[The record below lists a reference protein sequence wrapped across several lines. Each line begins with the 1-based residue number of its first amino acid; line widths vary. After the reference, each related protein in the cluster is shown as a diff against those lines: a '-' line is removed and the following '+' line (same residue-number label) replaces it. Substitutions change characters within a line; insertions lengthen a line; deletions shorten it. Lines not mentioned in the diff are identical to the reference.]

1 MYPSRSHCLPV
12 DLRLIIIR
20 DDAVLLT
27 TGEPGPGSD
36 TGTRPGGRAPT
47 GTGAPTTAG
56 YPRTPG
62 STGPP
67 EQPAQAWRLPGASLR
82 LGEPARETAL
92 RLAAEVAGIRANE
105 SELMLAHAAHHQLGG
120 GEQVSLY
127 FLPPTRVLPPTCV
140 LPQPAERPAD
150 GAREHWRPLG
160 DLPAGLDPLD
170 QAVLACWQRAES
182 YSEPGWNPVR
192 PPSPGGLSPLPALR
206 AR

>member
-20 DDAVLLT
+20 DGAVLLT
-27 TGEPGPGSD
+27 PG
-36 TGTRPGGRAPT
+36 R
-47 GTGAPTTAG
+47 
-56 YPRTPG
+56 
-62 STGPP
+62 TGPP
-67 EQPAQAWRLPGASLR
+67 ERPAQAWRLPGAPLR

-127 FLPPTRVLPPTCV
+127 FLPPTCG
-140 LPQPAERPAD
+140 LPQPTERPAD

-160 DLPAGLDPLD
+160 DLPTGLDPLD